1 MKVAQN
7 LAKILPEWKEEAN
20 GLYQTWFLWEE
31 RLKNFRAIRSGVHAL
46 VQDIKNG
53 TFGNSFKGSSLQT
66 VVQSV
71 AEQKQIFKG
80 ADHAFQWKPKLRIPD
95 IYENRKNQMAF
106 GAFLDT
112 CICGSGDKT
121 LIEAIH
127 RIDKLEIKGLGPAV
141 ANLLYF
147 LHPTVMPPFNT
158 AIVKGYNQLTQSK
171 IKLGCWQNY
180 LALREGI
187 LRLNENHRE
196 ILSNDLGAIVAFL
209 FEIGSGRL
217 MVSEDLSQMNWPTA
231 KIGPSERKSQA
242 SAQSH
247 NEVQGWLRDLG
258 IELGYDV
265 WIAKNDRRKPYGV
278 GVLSDGCVS
287 KLPDKMFKSNA
298 EAGEFIDVI
307 WIAKDQVVAAFE
319 VEHSTSIYSGILRL
333 FDLALSLGASL
344 EGLYLVAPGDREE
357 EIRAQIQRPCFGSRP
372 QFELRFLPYSELEQ
386 NRVSMGRFGE
396 GLKSVKAISKR
407 L

>member
-7 LAKILPEWKEEAN
+7 LATLLPQWKEEAS

-46 VQDIKNG
+46 VQDIKNE

-106 GAFLDT
+106 GAFLDA
-112 CICGSGDKT
+112 CICGSGDKA

-127 RIDKLEIKGLGPAV
+127 RLDKLEIKGLGPAV

-158 AIVKGYNQLTQSK
+158 AIVKGYNQLTKSK

-187 LRLNENHRE
+187 LRLNEDNRE

-217 MVSEDLSQMNWPTA
+217 MVSEDLSHMNWPTA
-231 KIGPSERKSQA
+231 KPAPSELKSQA
-242 SAQSH
+242 STQSH

-287 KLPDKMFKSNA
+287 KLPDKMFISNT

-307 WIAKDQVVAAFE
+307 WIAKDRVVAAFE

-372 QFELRFLPYSELEQ
+372 QFELRFLAYSELEQ
-386 NRVSMGRFGE
+386 NRVTMGRFGE
-396 GLKSVKAISKR
+396 GLKSVKAISKI

>member
-1 MKVAQN
+1 MKAAEN
-7 LAKILPEWKEEAN
+7 LAKVLPRWKEESN
-20 GLYQTWFLWEE
+20 SLYQTWFLWEE
-31 RLKNFRAIRSGVHAL
+31 RLKNFRAIRSGVHVL
-46 VQDIKNG
+46 IQDIKNG
-53 TFGNSFKGSSLQT
+53 TFGNSYKGSSLQA

-106 GAFLDT
+106 GTFLDT
-112 CICGSGDKT
+112 CICGTGDKA

-127 RIDKLEIKGLGPAV
+127 RLDDLEIKGLGPAV

-158 AIVKGYNQLTQSK
+158 AIVKGYNQLTKSK

-180 LALREGI
+180 LTLREGI
-187 LRLNENHRE
+187 LRLNEDHRD

-209 FEIGSGRL
+209 FEVGSGRL
-217 MVSEDLSQMNWPTA
+217 VVSEDLSQMNWPTTKTA
-231 KIGPSERKSQA
+231 RNDSKPQDSTLG
-242 SAQSH
+242 H

-258 IELGYDV
+258 IELGYNV
-265 WIAKNDRRKPYGV
+265 WIARNDRRKPYGI
-278 GVLSDGCVS
+278 GILSDGCVS
-287 KLPDKMFKSNA
+287 KLPEKMFISNA

-307 WIAKDQVVAAFE
+307 WIAGDQIVAAFE

-333 FDLALSLGASL
+333 FDLALSLGTSL
-344 EGLYLVAPGDREE
+344 EGLYLVAPGNRED
-357 EIRAQIQRPCFGSRP
+357 EIRAQIQRPCFDSRP
-372 QFELRFLPYSELEQ
+372 KFELRFLPYNELEQ
-386 NRVSMGRFGE
+386 HRVSMGRFGE
-396 GLKSVKAISKR
+396 GLKSIRAISKK

>member
-7 LAKILPEWKEEAN
+7 LATLLPQWKEEAS

-46 VQDIKNG
+46 VQDIKNE

-112 CICGSGDKT
+112 CICGNGDKT

-158 AIVKGYNQLTQSK
+158 AIVKGYNQLTKSK

-187 LRLNENHRE
+187 LRLNESHRE

-242 SAQSH
+242 SNLSH
-247 NEVQGWLRDLG
+247 NEVQGWLKDLG

-287 KLPDKMFKSNA
+287 KLPDKMFISNA

-307 WIAKDQVVAAFE
+307 WIAKDRVVAAFE

-372 QFELRFLPYSELEQ
+372 QFELRFLPYGELEQ

-396 GLKSVKAISKR
+396 GLKSIKAISKI